1 MGQVQIQEIQDDSL
15 LLKLN
20 FVLEH
25 VTRVSLKP
33 TNRRDHVT
41 VKQDLLFFYILLS
54 TRQSHSDY
62 LTATSIGHLI
72 QNCSP
77 LLHCGP

>member
-1 MGQVQIQEIQDDSL
+1 MWQVLIQEIQDDSL

-41 VKQDLLFFYILLS
+41 VEQGLLFFIFCYQL
-54 TRQSHSDY
+54 DKV
-62 LTATSIGHLI
+62 I
-72 QNCSP
+72 QIIW
-77 LLHCGP
+77 LQHQ